1 MKMRA
6 ILAAC
11 AGALAAFH
19 SAASGGVLPNGWT
32 VTPAGA
38 ITPLG
43 TLPLHMAID
52 PSGRWI
58 AVTNAG
64 YARLSVTIVDAKTGK
79 IAGSKTLDGAFYG
92 VAFSPDDRTLY
103 VSTAAQS
110 RIRRFAFDRAT
121 GTLVDGGSWRLATGN
136 IWTAGIA
143 VSHDGRVVYAAGNL
157 ADKLYAVDAR
167 DGKVMWTAKTGSKP
181 LAVTLSNDGKRAYVS
196 DWGGSSISVIDARAG
211 TKITTIRVGG
221 HPNALLASRD
231 GRTIYAACADGSTVA
246 AIDVTSDA
254 VRSTIDVGL
263 WPDAAEGTGPDGL
276 AQSDDGATL
285 FVAEAGD
292 DAVAAIDVSAAPAL
306 IGAIPLGW
314 YVTDVAIRGT
324 MLYALDG
331 NGVSGHPNPL
341 YQHGDVV
348 AAENDS
354 YYVGTLTTGDLE
366 RLRVPDRGS
375 LASGLTKAREN
386 APYRRAVAAA
396 PARSDVVKHVIYVIK
411 ENRTYDEVL
420 GDDPRG
426 NGDRSLAIF
435 GRRITPNIHR
445 LADEFVLL
453 DDFEENGFVSA
464 DGHNWA
470 TAAYANDYVEK
481 LWPADYAG
489 RTRPYDFEGDAPSRP
504 AAGYLWDDALAHG
517 RTLRDYGEFVK
528 PGPLPA
534 AGAVSSLEGHVDP
547 KYRGWDLKYTDQAR
561 VDEWVR
567 EFAVFDRDGT
577 LPDLEIV
584 YLPDDHTAAV
594 SPGYRTPY
602 AMVANNDYAL
612 GRLVERLSRSRY
624 WKNTVVFV
632 VEDDA
637 QAGPDHVSDQRA
649 EALVAGGPVRRGA
662 IDHARYTQCSVLRT
676 IEMMLGLPP
685 MSQFDA
691 GATPMTGLLASKPD
705 VRPWK
710 ASRPNIDIG
719 ALNSKRSPGAQA
731 SLLLDLGEA
740 DASDAREFGRIL
752 FDYAATLRRSSPS
765 AARHGG

>member
-1 MKMRA
+1 MDGQDRKQ
-6 ILAAC
+6 AA
-11 AGALAAFH
+11 GGDALERRKAR
-19 SAASGGVLPNGWT
+19 VCER
-32 VTPAGA
+32 
-38 ITPLG
+38 LG
-43 TLPLHMAID
+43 
-52 PSGRWI
+52 R
-58 AVTNAG
+58 
-64 YARLSVTIVDAKTGK
+64 IVDLRHRRARGNKNYDDPGRRPPER
-79 IAGSKTLDGAFYG
+79 AAR
-92 VAFSPDDRTLY
+92 VA
-103 VSTAAQS
+103 
-110 RIRRFAFDRAT
+110 RRA
-121 GTLVDGGSWRLATGN
+121 
-136 IWTAGIA
+136 
-143 VSHDGRVVYAAGNL
+143 HDLR
-157 ADKLYAVDAR
+157 R
-167 DGKVMWTAKTGSKP
+167 
-181 LAVTLSNDGKRAYVS
+181 
-196 DWGGSSISVIDARAG
+196 
-211 TKITTIRVGG
+211 
-221 HPNALLASRD
+221 
-231 GRTIYAACADGSTVA
+231 ADGSTVA

-547 KYRGWDLKYTDQAR
+547 KYRADLGHNRSGAR
-561 VDEWVR
+561 RRMGARIGEG
-567 EFAVFDRDGT
+567 A
-577 LPDLEIV
+577 
-584 YLPDDHTAAV
+584 
-594 SPGYRTPY
+594 
-602 AMVANNDYAL
+602 
-612 GRLVERLSRSRY
+612 
-624 WKNTVVFV
+624 
-632 VEDDA
+632 
-637 QAGPDHVSDQRA
+637 
-649 EALVAGGPVRRGA
+649 PVR
-662 IDHARYTQCSVLRT
+662 C
-676 IEMMLGLPP
+676 
-685 MSQFDA
+685 
-691 GATPMTGLLASKPD
+691 
-705 VRPWK
+705 
-710 ASRPNIDIG
+710 
-719 ALNSKRSPGAQA
+719 
-731 SLLLDLGEA
+731 
-740 DASDAREFGRIL
+740 FGR
-752 FDYAATLRRSSPS
+752 P
-765 AARHGG
+765 GGVGYGWGRWGGS